1 LRKNNSTFDL
11 LAQYIAGST
20 LINHVSATSADIVAV
35 YQINAC
41 DLEEIKAATRFDDWS
56 TRTIIPLSALQ
67 LEDVIMR
74 HLTLLAVL
82 AGSVMIPVTYAQA
95 QGAAHETRYATS
107 SGVNPPG
114 ARPMTSENCGT
125 PDEPKACPPLPRHNL
140 AYYPGDRPW
149 KW

>member
-1 LRKNNSTFDL
+1 MIKLEQLRV
-11 LAQYIAGST
+11 
-20 LINHVSATSADIVAV
+20 LIDHVSGTRADIVGVHQPHIYEAEK
-35 YQINAC
+35 IEAT
-41 DLEEIKAATRFDDWS
+41 TRFDDWF
-56 TRTIIPLSALQ
+56 TRTIIPLSSLQ

-82 AGSVMIPVTYAQA
+82 AGSMLLPVAYAQA
-95 QGAAHETRYATS
+95 QGAAYDTRYAANP
-107 SGVNPPG
+107 GMNPPG

-140 AYYPGDRPW
+140 AVYPGDRPW